1 MQPNEKSR
9 FLRARKKV
17 IEMDFEGLNSKQL
30 QAVMATEGPL
40 LVLAGAGSGKT
51 TVLIQRIANL
61 IKYGRASDTDEIPP
75 DITSSDLEFLE
86 SYIKSPSPGQRR
98 TAEALCALD
107 PVPPW
112 SVLAI
117 TFTNKAANEL
127 KERLIAK
134 LGDTAL
140 DVWASTFHSACVR
153 ILRRDIERLGYN
165 SSFTIYDSDDSE
177 RLIKD
182 VLSDL
187 NLEEKTFTP
196 KSVLKY
202 ISIAKDRM
210 VSPGDYEKAFPE
222 MSSYY
227 SSNIAKAYAE
237 YQRRLKSANALDFDD
252 IILLTVTLL
261 LRFEDVRD
269 YYQRKFRYVLIDE
282 YQDTNNLQYLLA
294 TILSGYWNNIC
305 VVGDDDQ
312 SIYRFR
318 GATIENILS
327 FDKQQRNCRV
337 IKLEQNYRSTAYI
350 LTAANGV
357 IENNVGRKGK
367 SLWTCNEQGDKV
379 TVYTADSEAD
389 EAQFVAKKII
399 EGYTRG
405 DKFSDYAVLYR
416 INALSNRIED
426 ALKRNGIPY
435 RIIGGTRFFDRTE
448 VKDMLA
454 YLHVIRNPADDL
466 RLVRIINNPP
476 RGIGDRTVEILAYL
490 AQSKGKSIFDI
501 VSDAASYEQ
510 LARKSADLRAFA
522 EMMMQFRELS
532 DTLPLPDLYDH
543 ILERSGYLSHWQH
556 RSETDETALT
566 RIENILELKS
576 NIISYTGQ
584 AGEPTLAGFLD
595 EVSLFTDIDNYDSD
609 ADSVVLMT
617 IHSAKG
623 LEFPSVF
630 LVGLEEGVFPGFRSI
645 GFPEELEEERRLCY
659 VGITRAR
666 DALYVT
672 HAKSRMLF
680 GHTSYNR
687 ISRFVDEIPT
697 ECVDR
702 IRSELL
708 SMSGIFKSVEYSAS
722 DKSSYESRD
731 GSRYEPYG
739 YVKKPKAVHS
749 AAPSGSTGPELPDL
763 KKGDMIT
770 HKAFGEGMV
779 VKITPMGGDALIEVA
794 FSEGTKK
801 LMLKAAAKFITKH

>member
-1 MQPNEKSR
+1 LHSDVVRR
-9 FLRARKKV
+9 FLKARKKV
-17 IEMDFEGLNSKQL
+17 IEMDFGGLNSKQL

-61 IKYGRASDTDEIPP
+61 IKFGRASDSDEIPSN
-75 DITSSDLEFLE
+75 ITLSDVEFLE
-86 SYIKSPSPGQRR
+86 NYIKSPDPEKRLA
-98 TAEALCALD
+98 AEALCALD

-112 SVLAI
+112 SILAI

-127 KERLIAK
+127 KDRLYAK
-134 LGDTAL
+134 LGNVAL

-153 ILRRDIERLGYN
+153 ILRRDIERLGY
-165 SSFTIYDSDDSE
+165 SRSFTIYDTDDSE

-182 VLSDL
+182 IIADL

-202 ISIAKDRM
+202 ISIAKDKM
-210 VSPGDYEKAFPE
+210 VSPADYERAFPDA
-222 MSSYY
+222 SSYHA
-227 SSNIAKAYAE
+227 SNIAKAYAE
-237 YQRRLKSANALDFDD
+237 YQRRLKEANALDFDD
-252 IILLTVTLL
+252 IILQTVILL
-261 LRFEDVRD
+261 LRFEDVRE

-282 YQDTNNLQYLLA
+282 YQDTNNLQYILA
-294 TILSGYWNNIC
+294 STLSGYWNNIC

-327 FDKQQRNCRV
+327 FDRQHKDCRV
-337 IKLEQNYRSTAYI
+337 IKLEQNYRSTSNI

-357 IENNVGRKGK
+357 IENNTGRKGK
-367 SLWTCNEQGDKV
+367 NLWTSKEQGDKII
-379 TVYTADSEAD
+379 VYTADNESD
-389 EAQFVAKKII
+389 EAHFVAKKIM

-405 DKFSDYAVLYR
+405 EKLSSFAILYR

-435 RIIGGTRFFDRTE
+435 RIIGGTRFFDRAE

-454 YLHVIRNPADDL
+454 YLHVIRNPADSL

-476 RGIGDRTVEILAYL
+476 RGIGSKTVEMLGYI
-490 AQSKGKSIFDI
+490 AQSTGRSIFDV
-501 VSDAASYEQ
+501 VSSASSYEQ
-510 LARKSADLRAFA
+510 LGRKSADLHAFA
-522 EMMMQFRELS
+522 DMILYFQKLS
-532 DTLPLPDLYDH
+532 ETMPLPDLYDLV
-543 ILERSGYLSHWQH
+543 LEKSGYLNHLRQ
-556 RSETDETALT
+556 RAETDPDAAN

-576 NIISYTGQ
+576 SIITYVEQ
-584 AGEPTLAGFLD
+584 ADEPTLAGFLD
-595 EVSLFTDIDNYDSD
+595 EVSLFTDIDNYDND

-666 DALYVT
+666 EKLVIT
-672 HAKSRMLF
+672 HSKSRMLF

-687 ISRFVDEIPT
+687 VSRFVDEIPH
-697 ECVDR
+697 ECVDHVE
-702 IRSELL
+702 SELL
-708 SMSGIFKSVEYSAS
+708 SMNGIYSFGDRS
-722 DKSSYESRD
+722 TRD
-731 GSRYEPYG
+731 FFPGQGANRNRHSPYG
-739 YVKKPKAVHS
+739 SSSKPAASS
-749 AAPSGSTGPELPDL
+749 AATSAGSANTSLPDL

-794 FSEGTKK
+794 FSEGTKR
-801 LMLKAAAKFITKH
+801 LMLKTALKFITKH